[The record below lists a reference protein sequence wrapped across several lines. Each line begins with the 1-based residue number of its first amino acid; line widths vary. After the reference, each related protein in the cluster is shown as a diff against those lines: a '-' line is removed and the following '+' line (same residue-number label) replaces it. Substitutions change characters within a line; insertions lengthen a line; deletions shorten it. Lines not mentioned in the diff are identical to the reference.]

1 MLSVPEYG
9 WTHFSI
15 GGNEYSLGYLTFG
28 STDWLREAV
37 HGLKNHT
44 PFVFHG
50 WCEPEEIF
58 CTVTDDFCY
67 VICADE
73 GKVLETHEIKMT
85 MLDFCKALHADI
97 SKDTFEWAYFEY
109 YGDEFE
115 GDEYRELHLHTEK
128 IIQSLLDELAALI
141 KERSKYGN

>member
-1 MLSVPEYG
+1 MF
-9 WTHFSI
+9 FS
-15 GGNEYSLGYLTFG
+15 

-37 HGLKNHT
+37 HGLKNNA

-58 CTVTDDFCY
+58 CTVTENFCY

-97 SKDTFEWAYFEY
+97 SKDIFEWAYFEY
-109 YGDEFE
+109 YGDEFD
-115 GDEYRELHLHTEK
+115 GNEYRELHIRAEE
-128 IIQSLLDELAALI
+128 IIKSLLDELAALI
-141 KERSKYGN
+141 KERSKQG